1 MSVLIFS
8 TKLSQKI
15 SHSKKI
21 FEKRVFHKMSVLIF
35 STKLSQKISH
45 SKKIFEKKAF

>member
-21 FEKRVFHKMSVLIF
+21 FEKRLFNIK
-35 STKLSQKISH
+35 
-45 SKKIFEKKAF
+45 